1 LFIGFGLGTVKK
13 KKKKLQEMKGFDLG
27 AVRKRKL

>member
-1 LFIGFGLGTVKK
+1 LFIGFGLGAI
-13 KKKKLQEMKGFDLG
+13 KKKLLEMKGFELG